1 MGDRRGDSSRDEG
14 HARVKGGA
22 WLRTYV
28 RIWGLPFCAVTARID
43 FSDYQTE
50 EQAVHE
56 AAIQMSTANADA
68 RLRAVMDTSEGRS
81 VLWGLLTS
89 LGMFQPIATSDAM
102 QLMRAATRRD
112 VGLELWSELARC
124 CPDQLALAKREQDE

>member
-1 MGDRRGDSSRDEG
+1 MR
-14 HARVKGGA
+14 
-22 WLRTYV
+22 
-28 RIWGLPFCAVTARID
+28 AVTARTD

-50 EQAVHE
+50 EQALHE
-56 AAIQMSTANADA
+56 AAIRLATASADA

-102 QLMRAATRRD
+102 QLMHAAARRD
-112 VGLELWSELARC
+112 AGLALFSELDRC
-124 CPDQLALAKREQDE
+124 CPDNLALAKRENDE